1 MSWRIRWVAKPVVFF
16 ACLVP
21 ALRLAAGAFGV
32 AGVSLGADPVK
43 LILHTTGTWVLRFLA
58 ATLLMTPL
66 RDLTGSLT
74 WLRFRRML
82 GLYVFFYAVL
92 HFSTYVFLD
101 QDGKLLAIGKDI
113 AKHPYV
119 LIGFL
124 GFLMLISLAVTSTAK
139 AQRRLGR
146 RWTRLHQLIY
156 IVAGLGVW
164 HYWWL
169 VKKDIRPPLAYAA
182 VFAVLIGYRW
192 GHRRLRLNRTN
203 RGSAPNGL
211 QQPVEL
217 AQQRLGVVPADA
229 RVGDRYT
236 ELERG

>member
-1 MSWRIRWVAKPVVFF
+1 VFL

-21 ALRLAAGAFGV
+21 ALHLAAGAFGV

-43 LILHTTGTWVLRFLA
+43 DILHTTGTWALRFLA

-66 RDLTGSLT
+66 KDVTGSLT

-92 HFSTYVFLD
+92 HVSTYVVLD
-101 QDGKLLAIGKDI
+101 QDGKLSAIARDI

-119 LIGFL
+119 LIGLLAFL
-124 GFLMLISLAVTSTAK
+124 LLIPLAVTSTAK

-146 RWTRLHQLIY
+146 RWTQLHRLVY
-156 IVAGLGVW
+156 VVAALGVW

-182 VFAVLIGYRW
+182 GFALLIGYRW
-192 GHRRLRLNRTN
+192 VHRRLSLRRAAHRARGAG
-203 RGSAPNGL
+203 RGSAPHGL
-211 QQPVEL
+211 QEPVQL
-217 AQQRLGVVPADA
+217 SQQRLGGVPADA
-229 RVGDRYT
+229 RIGDRYT

>member
-1 MSWRIRWVAKPVVFF
+1 VAKPLVFL

-21 ALRLAAGAFGV
+21 ALHLAAGALGI

-43 LILHTTGTWVLRFLA
+43 LILHTTGTWVLRLLA

-66 RDLTGSLT
+66 RNLTGSLA

-82 GLYVFFYAVL
+82 GLYVFFYVLL

-101 QDGKLLAIGKDI
+101 QDGKLSAIWKDI
-113 AKHPYV
+113 VKHPYV
-119 LIGFL
+119 MIGFL
-124 GFLMLISLAVTSTAK
+124 GLLLLIPLAVTSTAK

-146 RWTRLHQLIY
+146 GWARLHRLIY
-156 IVAGLGVW
+156 VIAALGVW

-192 GHRRLRLNRTN
+192 VQRRRRQRRSD
-203 RGSAPNGL
+203 RGSAPHGL

-217 AQQRLGVVPADA
+217 EQQRLGAVPADA
-229 RVGDRYT
+229 GVRDRYP
-236 ELERG
+236 ELERS